1 MKKHRFLDGPKP
13 YACISAYF
21 KAIWLFFFLNQ
32 IINYISK
39 ITVKKKEMQVLLESF
54 KKVFKNTDTV

>member
-1 MKKHRFLDGPKP
+1 M
-13 YACISAYF
+13 YF
-21 KAIWLFFFLNQ
+21 CLFQSYLAFFFLNQ

>member
-1 MKKHRFLDGPKP
+1 MVQNHMHVFLL
-13 YACISAYF
+13 ISKLSGF
-21 KAIWLFFFLNQ
+21 FFFLNQ